1 MINALSTE
9 QNLRRLENRVAEVRA
24 WRDRA
29 ALPFA
34 VQFRWSAGE
43 QTLREGEPWP
53 TREVPVTMRAL
64 VEVPAAWQDQPL
76 MLDLSVGGEALLIIG
91 GEARGGLNP
100 YHSEVWL
107 ETPAGTL
114 EIEIEAVPK
123 GLFGTPTYA
132 PRLERARLLLPDIQ
146 VRALMEDLSAV
157 HEAATELCR
166 LGHREIADLLADALS
181 AVIDAVPLPRG
192 DGAGY
197 LTRAWQEPTL
207 RAGFTERWD
216 EWNFGGDELG
226 DGELVIG
233 LPFPDELRPA
243 LTLARSELA
252 AHLDAIR
259 ARYPAQGALA
269 LTGHAH
275 IDLAWLWPLAETRRK
290 ARRTFSTVL
299 ALMERFPDFIFNQ
312 SSAQLYAYVEQD
324 DPPLFAR
331 ITERVR
337 EGRWDVVGGMWVEP
351 DGNLISGESW
361 VRQLLHG
368 QRYFQS
374 RFGLKARVCW
384 LPDTFGYAAN
394 LPQLLL
400 GAGMTS
406 FFTTKLNW
414 NETNTFPHDLYRWEA
429 LDGSQ
434 VTAHS
439 FHNQGHGY
447 NGELRVK
454 DVLQTWQNF
463 GGKRRH
469 DTSLFSFGWGDGGGG
484 PSAEMLERYARL
496 RDFPGLP
503 RLHMNQVANFYS
515 DVKPDALPVWVG
527 EQYLELHRGTYTTQ
541 AKVKELNR
549 ALEHALCDAEAA
561 ATLAHLLLKRAYPRE
576 EFTAAWEALLRNQFH
591 DILPGSGVRAVYD
604 DAHRE
609 LKGALEV
616 AQTQRDDALQQL
628 SHAHGSG
635 ERLVVWN
642 LSLGD
647 RPLSLR
653 LPVRELSGSNPE
665 SLLLSAP
672 DGSEVYTEVIGD
684 ELLVVGNT
692 TVPGLGYLCLGVGAD
707 STREAAGHLADEA
720 VLELMVLENEHLR
733 AEIAPDGS
741 LASLIYKASGREA
754 LDGPGNQLWL
764 YPDVPRE
771 WEGWE
776 LDASYPSGGER
787 LLAISPPERL
797 PGRLEQAVRVCYDA
811 QGSEILQTYVLRQGS
826 ARLEIRS
833 AVRWRGRRLL
843 LRAQTGLNVRSTSAS
858 FETAFGTVSRSTH
871 SNTSWDAAQ
880 FEVPGHRFADL
891 SEADFGVSL
900 LTRSKYGYNARGN
913 VLGLSLLRGP
923 LMPDP
928 SADAGEHAFTYAL
941 YPHDGDWRNGTLRE
955 AHDLNAPLGAFYSA
969 TLGNAEAIPAARL
982 LSMGHPALR
991 LSALKLCEDDDQSVI
1006 LRVYDAHGARGH
1018 LKPEGLGS
1026 GTWMRVN
1033 LLEDPETGELS
1044 FTPYKVLSLKSG
1056 PLEFEPRP
1064 RSSSPHGP

>member
-1 MINALSTE
+1 MDSALSTV
-9 QNLRRLENRVAEVRA
+9 QNLRRLENRVTELRA

-34 VQFRWSAGE
+34 VQFCWSAGE
-43 QTLREGEPWP
+43 QTLREGDPWP
-53 TREVPVTMRAL
+53 AREVPVTMRAQ
-64 VEVPAAWQDQPL
+64 VAVPAAWQGQPL
-76 MLDLSVGGEALLIIG
+76 MLDLSVGGEALLLVS

-146 VRALMEDLSAV
+146 VRAVLEDLSAV

-181 AVIDAVPLPRG
+181 AVMDGIALPRG
-192 DGAGY
+192 DGPGY
-197 LTRAWQEPTL
+197 LARAWQEPTI

-216 EWNFGGDELG
+216 EWDFA
-226 DGELVIG
+226 GEA

-243 LTLARSELA
+243 LALARSELA
-252 AHLDAIR
+252 ASLDVIR

-299 ALMERFPDFIFNQ
+299 GLMERFPDFTFNQ

-324 DPPLFAR
+324 DPQLFAR
-331 ITERVR
+331 IAERVR

-374 RFGLKARVCW
+374 RFGLKSRVCW

-414 NETNTFPHDLYRWEA
+414 NETNTFPHDLYLWEA
-429 LDGSQ
+429 LDGSR
-434 VTAHS
+434 VLSHS
-439 FHNQGHGY
+439 FHNQGQGY
-447 NGELRVK
+447 NGELRAK
-454 DVLQTWQNF
+454 DILQTWQNF

-484 PSAEMLERYARL
+484 PSAEMLERSARL

-503 RLHMNQVANFYS
+503 RLHMGRVADFYS
-515 DVKPDALPVWVG
+515 GVTPDALPVWVG

-541 AKVKELNR
+541 AKVKALNR

-561 ATLAHLLLKRAYPRE
+561 ATLATVLLKRPYPRE

-609 LKGALEV
+609 LEAALAL
-616 AQTQRDDALQQL
+616 AQTQRDSALQQL
-628 SHAHGSG
+628 SHAHGGG

-642 LSLGD
+642 LGLDD

-653 LPVRELSGSNPE
+653 LLLSDSPDLN
-665 SLLLSAP
+665 LVNIVLSAP
-672 DGSEVYTEVIGD
+672 DGSEVRSEVIGD
-684 ELLVVGNT
+684 GLLVVGNVM
-692 TVPGLGYLCLGVGAD
+692 VPGLGYLSLGVRAGNHLENTEDD
-707 STREAAGHLADEA
+707 SEAT
-720 VLELMVLENEHLR
+720 VLENEHLK
-733 AEIAPDGS
+733 AEIARDGS
-741 LASLIYKASGREA
+741 LASLIHKASGREA
-754 LDGPGNQLWL
+754 LAGPGNQLWL

-787 LLAISPPERL
+787 LRAISVPERL

-811 QGSEILQTYVLRQGS
+811 QGSEVVQTYVLRHGS
-826 ARLEIRS
+826 QRLEIRS
-833 AVRWRGRRLL
+833 AVQWRGRRLL
-843 LRAQTGLNVRSTSAS
+843 LRAQTPLNVRSASAS
-858 FETAFGTVSRSTH
+858 FETAFGTVTRSTH

-900 LTRSKYGYNARGN
+900 LTSSKYGYSAKGN

-928 SADAGEHAFTYAL
+928 SADAGEHVFTYAV
-941 YPHDGDWRNGTLRE
+941 YPHAGDWRNGTLLE
-955 AHDLNAPLGAFYSA
+955 AHDLNAPLRAFFSG
-969 TLGNAEAIPAARL
+969 TVGGGTPAARL
-982 LSMGHPALR
+982 LSAGHPALR
-991 LSALKLCEDDDQSVI
+991 LSALKLSEDDDQSVI
-1006 LRVYDAHGARGH
+1006 LRVYDAHGTRGI
-1018 LKPEGLGS
+1018 LKPEWMES
-1026 GTWMRVN
+1026 GNWSRVN
-1033 LLEDPETGELS
+1033 LLEEPEEGDLS
-1044 FTPYKVLSLKSG
+1044 FTPYKVLSLRSG
-1056 PLEFEPRP
+1056 PLGDALE
-1064 RSSSPHGP
+1064 

>member
-1 MINALSTE
+1 MTNALSTE
-9 QNLRRLENRVAEVRA
+9 QNLRRLENRVTELRA

-29 ALPFA
+29 AWPFA
-34 VQFRWSAGE
+34 VQFCWSAGE
-43 QTLREGEPWP
+43 QTLREGDPWP
-53 TREVPVTMRAL
+53 AREVPVTMRAR
-64 VEVPAAWQDQPL
+64 VEVPAAWQGQPL
-76 MLDLSVGGEALLIIG
+76 ILDLSVGGEALLLVG

-107 ETPAGTL
+107 ETPTGTL
-114 EIEIEAVPK
+114 DLTIEAVPK

-132 PRLERARLLLPDIQ
+132 PRLERARLLLPDLQ
-146 VRALMEDLSAV
+146 VRAVLEDLSAV

-166 LGHREIADLLADALS
+166 QGRREIADLLADALS
-181 AVIDAVPLPRG
+181 AVMDGIALPRG
-192 DGAGY
+192 DGPAY
-197 LTRAWQEPTL
+197 LARAWQEPKL

-216 EWNFGGDELG
+216 EWEFGGEA
-226 DGELVIG
+226 

-243 LTLARSELA
+243 LAQARSELT

-299 ALMERFPDFIFNQ
+299 ALMERYPDFTFNQ

-324 DPPLFAR
+324 DPQLFAR
-331 ITERVR
+331 IAVRVR

-374 RFGLKARVCW
+374 RFGLRSTVCW

-434 VTAHS
+434 VVAHS
-439 FHNQGHGY
+439 FHNQGQGY
-447 NGELRVK
+447 NGELIAK

-484 PSAEMLERYARL
+484 PSAEMLERSARL
-496 RDFPGLP
+496 SDFPGLP
-503 RLHMNQVANFYS
+503 RLHMGKVADFYS
-515 DVKPDALPVWVG
+515 GVKPDALPVWVG

-541 AKVKELNR
+541 SRVKALNR

-561 ATLAHLLLKRAYPRE
+561 ATLAKVLLNRPYPRA
-576 EFTAAWEALLRNQFH
+576 EFAAAWEALLRNQFH
-591 DILPGSGVRAVYD
+591 DILPGSGVKAVYD

-609 LKGALEV
+609 LEEALATAQIQRDGALQV
-616 AQTQRDDALQQL
+616 L
-628 SHAHGSG
+628 SHAHGGG

-642 LSLGD
+642 LSFDD

-653 LPVRELSGSNPE
+653 LPISVLPGLN
-665 SLLLSAP
+665 LATLVLSAP
-672 DGSEVYTEVIGD
+672 DGGEVGTEVIGD
-684 ELLVVGNT
+684 ELLVIGNVK
-692 TVPGLGYLCLGVGAD
+692 VPGLGYLFLGIGAGQQPEGLQD
-707 STREAAGHLADEA
+707 SPEA
-720 VLELMVLENEHLR
+720 MVLENEHLR

-741 LASLIYKASGREA
+741 LASLIHKHSGREA

-787 LLAISPPERL
+787 LLAVSAPERL
-797 PGRLEQAVRVCYDA
+797 PGRLEQAVRVRYDA
-811 QGSEILQTYVLRQGS
+811 QGSEIIQTYALRQGS

-833 AVRWRGRRLL
+833 EVQWRGRRLL
-843 LRAQTGLNVRSTSAS
+843 LRAQTPLNVRSANAS

-900 LTRSKYGYNARGN
+900 LTLSKYGYSAKGN

-928 SADAGEHAFTYAL
+928 SADAGEHAFSYAL
-941 YPHDGDWRNGTLRE
+941 YPHAGDWRSGTLRE
-955 AHDLNAPLGAFYSA
+955 AHDLNAPLRAFHSS
-969 TLGNAEAIPAARL
+969 TVGDAEVIQSARL
-982 LSMGHPALR
+982 LSVGHPALR
-991 LSALKLCEDDDQSVI
+991 LSALKLSEVDDRSVI
-1006 LRVYDAHGARGH
+1006 LRVYDPHGTRGH
-1018 LKPEGLGS
+1018 LKAEGLDVKNWS
-1026 GTWMRVN
+1026 RVN
-1033 LLEDPETGELS
+1033 LLEEPEEGDLS
-1044 FTPYKVLSLKSG
+1044 FTPYKVLSLNSG
-1056 PLEFEPRP
+1056 PLEEPRE
-1064 RSSSPHGP
+1064 